1 MTRTRAIVFDMDG
14 VLIDSEELH
23 AHAKRIAFAHAGI
36 ALTHADLRAYV
47 GRSDA
52 IMIDEIGT
60 RYELTNHQRSV
71 VLDEKTRIY
80 EQEEKGIKIVPG
92 AIEFVRWAAQHYR
105 LALATSATPRNRTA
119 TLDRL
124 GIANLFEV
132 VADLGD
138 VSEPKPSPEIYL
150 LTASRLALPP
160 SKCMVVEDA
169 LTGVLSAKRAGC
181 CVAALTRTFPAHELI
196 EAGANFTFRGFASL
210 KHFLDVSEREDT
222 QWLRQCPQPTR
233 QLATKESPYCKFRSE
248 KLNQP

>member
-52 IMIDEIGT
+52 IMIDEIGD
-60 RYELTNHQRSV
+60 RYELTNHQRSM

-80 EQEEKGIKIVPG
+80 EQEEKEIKIVPG

-119 TLDRL
+119 TLDRF

-138 VSEPKPSPEIYL
+138 VSDPKPSPEVYL
-150 LTASRLALPP
+150 RTAARLALPP

-181 CVAALTRTFPAHELI
+181 CVSALTRTFPAHELI
-196 EAGANFTFRGFASL
+196 EAGANFTFEDFVSL
-210 KHFLDVSEREDT
+210 KQFLSVSEREAPRD
-222 QWLRQCPQPTR
+222 
-233 QLATKESPYCKFRSE
+233 
-248 KLNQP
+248 

>member
-52 IMIDEIGT
+52 IMIDEIGA
-60 RYELTNHQRSV
+60 RYELTNHQRSM

-92 AIEFVRWAAQHYR
+92 AIEFVQWAAQHYR

-119 TLDRL
+119 TLDRF

-138 VSEPKPSPEIYL
+138 VSEPKPSPEVYL
-150 LTASRLALPP
+150 LTAARLALPP

-181 CVAALTRTFPAHELI
+181 CVSALTQTFPAHELI
-196 EAGANFTFRGFASL
+196 EAGADFTFEVFVSL
-210 KHFLDVSEREDT
+210 RQFLSVSEREAPRD
-222 QWLRQCPQPTR
+222 
-233 QLATKESPYCKFRSE
+233 
-248 KLNQP
+248 

>member
-1 MTRTRAIVFDMDG
+1 MRRTRAIVFDMDG

-23 AHAKRIAFAHAGI
+23 SHAKRKAFAHARI

-52 IMIDEIGT
+52 VMIDEIGA
-60 RYELTNHQRSV
+60 RYELTEHQRSR

-80 EQEEKGIKIVPG
+80 EQEEQGIKIVPG
-92 AIEFVRWAAQHYR
+92 AIEFLRWAAQHYR

-124 GIANLFEV
+124 GIANLFEA

-138 VSEPKPSPEIYL
+138 VSEPKPSPEVYL
-150 LTASRLALPP
+150 LAAARLALPP
-160 SKCMVVEDA
+160 SECMVVEDA

-181 CVAALTRTFPAHELI
+181 CVSALTRTFAAHELTD
-196 EAGANFTFRGFASL
+196 AGADFTFEDFVSL
-210 KHFLDVSEREDT
+210 KRFLSVSEREASRD
-222 QWLRQCPQPTR
+222 
-233 QLATKESPYCKFRSE
+233 
-248 KLNQP
+248 

>member
-52 IMIDEIGT
+52 VMIDEIGD
-60 RYELTNHQRSV
+60 RYELTNHKRSI

-80 EQEEKGIKIVPG
+80 EQEEKGIKIIPG

-105 LALATSATPRNRTA
+105 LAVATSATPRNRTT

-124 GIANLFEV
+124 GIASLFEV

-138 VSEPKPSPEIYL
+138 VSEPKPSPEVYL
-150 LTASRLALPP
+150 LAAARLALPP

-181 CVAALTRTFPAHELI
+181 CVSALTQILP
-196 EAGANFTFRGFASL
+196 
-210 KHFLDVSEREDT
+210 
-222 QWLRQCPQPTR
+222 
-233 QLATKESPYCKFRSE
+233 SP
-248 KLNQP
+248 